1 MEKFDVLH
9 HILFIKQVRLIV
21 TNAFIIVKKSHQQ
34 SWVIYFPNFVFM
46 QIRTV
51 DVKGQKHMNSMCC
64 HAANIHLPK
73 EIFVAFE
80 SLLLSELM
88 V

>member
-1 MEKFDVLH
+1 MEKCDVLH

-21 TNAFIIVKKSHQQ
+21 TNAFIIVKKSQQ
-34 SWVIYFPNFVFM
+34 ESRVIYFPYFVFM

-64 HAANIHLPK
+64 HAVRIYLPR